1 MGAARLVNETRT
13 KWDQD
18 RDWDRDQK
26 SVMRPVQ
33 SIAGESN
40 TTRYVSFFITHDVN
54 GEPEMDFAF
63 KMI

>member
-1 MGAARLVNETRT
+1 
-13 KWDQD
+13 
-18 RDWDRDQK
+18 
-26 SVMRPVQ
+26 MRPVQ

-40 TTRYVSFFITHDVN
+40 TNRYVSFFITHDVN